1 MKSENWHTQ
10 FILRSES
17 SIASKPRV
25 CIFHDVILMFKK
37 KKNGFT
43 GNDLISYFT
52 KMIELVWTS
61 GVNANYPL
69 TWIYFFHFPQ
79 LPFYPFISGKKKVFF
94 LLLWSYHPP
103 SFQYPWENYS
113 PISPILLFTLKK
125 KSQNVFKIF
134 VKSDTYKYPIR
145 IRKQKVTQNPT
156 TWNHCH

>member
-25 CIFHDVILMFKK
+25 CIFHDVILMLKK

-52 KMIELVWTS
+52 KMIEIVWTS

-69 TWIYFFHFPQ
+69 TWIYFFTFH
-79 LPFYPFISGKKKVFF
+79 
-94 LLLWSYHPP
+94 
-103 SFQYPWENYS
+103 NY
-113 PISPILLFTLKK
+113 LFTLLSQEKK
-125 KSQNVFKIF
+125 GILPPRLKLPSPKFPVSLRKLLPHFPYSSI
-134 VKSDTYKYPIR
+134 YP
-145 IRKQKVTQNPT
+145 KKNHKMSLKFLSKVIHTNIQLE
-156 TWNHCH
+156 